1 MVGGMYGV
9 VCGVEG
15 NGDHAR
21 YDADE
26 SSDDE
31 LVGEYTHVT
40 MQV

>member
-1 MVGGMYGV
+1 MYGV
-9 VCGVEG
+9 VCDVDG
-15 NGDHAR
+15 NYDFAR

-31 LVGEYTHVT
+31 LVGEYTRVT